1 MSAAMAILVPLVGIM
16 AACAALGV
24 SRATFY
30 RARKPAAPPKARPRP
45 PRALPDAER
54 TDVLSTLNSVRF
66 ADKAPAQVYA
76 TLLDEEKFL
85 CSIRTMY
92 RILAAAG
99 LVHERRNQRRH
110 PAHVK
115 PQLVARAPNQVWVWD
130 ITKVP
135 GPERGMYFCLYVVL
149 DIFSRAVVGWTI
161 AMTES
166 AELWRD
172 VVVESCTRHGIKPG
186 QLTMHADR
194 GSPMTA
200 KSTALLYA
208 DLGITTSHSR
218 PRVSNDNAFA
228 ETAFKTLKYRPEMP
242 DRFGSLEDARTFF
255 AKLLTWYNN
264 EHFHSGIALL
274 TPADVHAGTAS
285 AIVAARQRVLD
296 AAFRAHPERF
306 PNGTPTH
313 QELPTEVWINQPT
326 TNTVVIEPDQAAAH

>member
-1 MSAAMAILVPLVGIM
+1 MSAAMAILVPLVGVV
-16 AACAALGV
+16 AACAALGI

-30 RARKPAAPPKARPRP
+30 RAKRPVPPTATRARPARSLTEEE
-45 PRALPDAER
+45 RANILAI
-54 TDVLSTLNSVRF
+54 LNSVRF
-66 ADKAPAQVYA
+66 SDKAPAQVYA
-76 TLLDEEKFL
+76 ALLDEKWFL

-92 RILAAAG
+92 RILSAAG
-99 LVHERRNQRRH
+99 QSRERRNQRRH
-110 PAHVK
+110 PPHVT

-135 GPERGMYFCLYVVL
+135 GPERGVYFCLYVAL

-161 AMTES
+161 ATTES

-172 VVVESCTRHGIKPG
+172 VVEQACTRHGIQSG
-186 QLTMHADR
+186 QLTIHADR

-208 DLGITTSHSR
+208 DLGIAASHSR

-242 DRFGSLEDARTFF
+242 LRFGSLEDARAFF
-255 AKLLTWYNN
+255 SKLLTWYN
-264 EHFHSGIALL
+264 EQHFHSGIALL
-274 TPADVHAGTAS
+274 TPADVHAGTAP

-296 AAFRAHPERF
+296 AAYQAHPERF
-306 PNGTPTH
+306 PNGVPVH
-313 QELPTEVWINQPT
+313 HLPPAEVWINQPT
-326 TNTVVIEPDQAAAH
+326 ANTVVIEPAEAAAL

>member
-1 MSAAMAILVPLVGIM
+1 MAILVPLVGIV
-16 AACAALGV
+16 AACVALGV

-30 RARKPAAPPKARPRP
+30 RAKEPAAPPKPRVRPA
-45 PRALPDAER
+45 RALPEAER
-54 TDVLSTLNSVRF
+54 ANVLSTLNSVRF
-66 ADKAPAQVYA
+66 ADKSPAQVYA

-135 GPERGMYFCLYVVL
+135 GPERGVYFCLYVVL

-255 AKLLTWYNN
+255 AKLLTWYND

-306 PNGTPTH
+306 PHGTPTH
-313 QELPTEVWINQPT
+313 EELPTEVWINQPT

>member
-1 MSAAMAILVPLVGIM
+1 MAILVPLVGIV
-16 AACAALGV
+16 AACTALGV

-30 RARKPAAPPKARPRP
+30 RAKKPTVPPKPRP
-45 PRALPDAER
+45 CPARALPEAER
-54 TDVLSTLNSVRF
+54 ADVLSTLNSVRF

-76 TLLDEEKFL
+76 TLLDEETFL

-110 PAHVK
+110 PPHVK

-135 GPERGMYFCLYVVL
+135 GPERGVYYCLYVVL

-166 AELWRD
+166 AELWRE
-172 VVVESCTRHGIKPG
+172 VVVESCTRHGITPG

-255 AKLLTWYNN
+255 AKLLAWYND

-285 AIVAARQRVLD
+285 TIIAARQRVLD
-296 AAFRAHPERF
+296 AAFHAHPERF
-306 PNGTPTH
+306 PHGTPTH

-326 TNTVVIEPDQAAAH
+326 ANTVVIEPAQGTAH

>member
-1 MSAAMAILVPLVGIM
+1 MSAALSILVPLVGIVV
-16 AACAALGV
+16 ACAALGI

-30 RARKPAAPPKARPRP
+30 RARRPALTAKPRPRP
-45 PRALPDAER
+45 VRSLPDTER
-54 TDVLSTLNSVRF
+54 ADILAALNSVRF

-76 TLLDEEKFL
+76 TLLDEETFL

-99 LVHERRNQRRH
+99 QVQERRNQRQH
-110 PAHVK
+110 PTHIK

-135 GPERGMYFCLYVVL
+135 GPERGVYYCLYLVL

-161 AMTES
+161 ATTES

-172 VVVESCTRHGIKPG
+172 VVEDACKRHGIEPG
-186 QLTMHADR
+186 QLTIHADR

-208 DLGITTSHSR
+208 DLGVTASHSR

-228 ETAFKTLKYRPEMP
+228 ETAFKTLKYRPEVP
-242 DRFGSLEDARTFF
+242 ERFGSLEDARAFF
-255 AKLLTWYNN
+255 AKLLTWYN
-264 EHFHSGIALL
+264 EHHFHSGIALL

-285 AIVAARQRVLD
+285 KIVAARQRVLD
-296 AAFRAHPERF
+296 AAYRAHPERF
-306 PNGTPTH
+306 PNGAPTH
-313 QELPTEVWINQPT
+313 RELPAEVWINQPAA
-326 TNTVVIEPDQAAAH
+326 NTVVIEPAQSAAH

>member
-1 MSAAMAILVPLVGIM
+1 MSAALTILVPLVGIVV
-16 AACAALGV
+16 ACAALGI

-30 RARKPAAPPKARPRP
+30 RARRPALTAKPRPRP
-45 PRALPDAER
+45 VRSLPDTER
-54 TDVLSTLNSVRF
+54 ADILAALNSVRF

-76 TLLDEEKFL
+76 TLLDEETFL

-99 LVHERRNQRRH
+99 QVQERRNQRQH
-110 PAHVK
+110 PTHIK

-135 GPERGMYFCLYVVL
+135 GPERGVYYCLYLVL

-161 AMTES
+161 ATTES

-172 VVVESCTRHGIKPG
+172 VVEDACKRHGIEPG
-186 QLTMHADR
+186 QLTIHADR

-208 DLGITTSHSR
+208 DLGVTASHSR

-228 ETAFKTLKYRPEMP
+228 ETAFKTLKYRP
-242 DRFGSLEDARTFF
+242 
-255 AKLLTWYNN
+255 
-264 EHFHSGIALL
+264 
-274 TPADVHAGTAS
+274 
-285 AIVAARQRVLD
+285 
-296 AAFRAHPERF
+296 
-306 PNGTPTH
+306 
-313 QELPTEVWINQPT
+313 
-326 TNTVVIEPDQAAAH
+326 

>member
-1 MSAAMAILVPLVGIM
+1 MSAALAILVPLVGIV
-16 AACAALGV
+16 AACVALGV

-30 RARKPAAPPKARPRP
+30 RAKKPSAPPKPRPRP
-45 PRALPDAER
+45 ARALPDAER
-54 TDVLSTLNSVRF
+54 TEVLSTLNSVRF

-76 TLLDEEKFL
+76 ALLDEETFL

-92 RILAAAG
+92 RILAEAG

-135 GPERGMYFCLYVVL
+135 GPERGVYYCLYVVL

-172 VVVESCTRHGIKPG
+172 VVEESCTRHGIAPG

-208 DLGITTSHSR
+208 DLGITQSHSR

-242 DRFGSLEDARTFF
+242 DRFGSLEDARAFF
-255 AKLLTWYNN
+255 ARLLAWYND

-285 AIVAARQRVLD
+285 TIVAARQRVLD
-296 AAFRAHPERF
+296 AAFQAHPERF
-306 PNGTPTH
+306 PHGAPTH

-326 TNTVVIEPDQAAAH
+326 TNTVVIEPAQVAAH